1 MTLIGDT
8 IMFRL
13 RRNMMETTNKQNEI
27 NILTKLDRG
36 IDDMETGRELPLK
49 EAFQKIDHL
58 RDYRRN
64 ARG

>member
-1 MTLIGDT
+1 
-8 IMFRL
+8 
-13 RRNMMETTNKQNEI
+13 MMETTNKQNEI